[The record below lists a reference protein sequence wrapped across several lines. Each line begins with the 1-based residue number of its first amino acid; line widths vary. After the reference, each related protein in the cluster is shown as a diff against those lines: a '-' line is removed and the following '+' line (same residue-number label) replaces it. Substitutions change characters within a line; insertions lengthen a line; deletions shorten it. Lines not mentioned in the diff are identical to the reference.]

1 MSPLALALL
10 LAAAVLHMA
19 WNLVLKRARQR
30 LIFSWWSLVV
40 GAIAFLPLVLA
51 AAPIPA
57 KVWPYAMASALLEGL
72 YFGSLAAA
80 YGEGDFSLVYP
91 VARGAAPAFLAL
103 WSVLFLGQR
112 LTPAGLAGL
121 AVIVGGLFVVASGA
135 RSPRSPQAPESA
147 PSPDLAPAARP
158 SRAGLGLAL
167 LTALAISGYSAI
179 DSAGI
184 RILRPAPYAALVF
197 VLSSLVIAP
206 IVVQRYGWAAL
217 GEEWLSSWPWIASV
231 GFLSGVAYALV
242 LAAYAIAPVAYA
254 GAVRE
259 VSVVL
264 AALAGWLFLGE
275 GFGLRRTAGAVLVL
289 AGIAMLAV
297 YGK

>member
-10 LAAAVLHMA
+10 AAAAFLHMG
-19 WNLVLKRARQR
+19 WNLLVKRARRR
-30 LIFSWWSLVV
+30 LVFVWWSLVV
-40 GAIAFLPLVLA
+40 GAIAFLPLLLA
-51 AAPIPA
+51 SAPIPA
-57 KVWPYAMASALLEGL
+57 RVWPYAMASALFEGL

-80 YGEGDFSLVYP
+80 YGAGDFSLVYP

-112 LTPAGLAGL
+112 LSPAGLAGL
-121 AVIVGGLFVVASGA
+121 AAIVAGLSVIASGA
-135 RSPRSPQAPESA
+135 AAPRAEGGGAGPGP
-147 PSPDLAPAARP
+147 PA

-179 DSAGI
+179 DALGV
-184 RILRPAPYAALVF
+184 RILRPAPYTALVF
-197 VLSSLVIAP
+197 VLSALVAAP
-206 IVVQRYGWAAL
+206 LVVQRYGWGAVA
-217 GEEWLSSWPWIASV
+217 EEWHASWPRIAAV
-231 GFLSGVAYALV
+231 GFLSGVAYSLV
-242 LAAYAIAPVAYA
+242 LAAYTLAPVAYV

-275 GFGLRRTAGAVLVL
+275 GFGARRTAGAVLVM
-289 AGIAMLAV
+289 AGIAALAV
-297 YGK
+297 YAR